1 MVKIAP
7 SILSGNFLNLEP
19 DIRMVNENA
28 DLIHIDVMDGSL
40 VPNIS
45 FGFPVME
52 AIAKAV
58 TVPMDVHLMIVNPDK
73 YIERFARCGADMISF
88 HLEAADRSGKDPK
101 DIIALIKSCG
111 AKAGLAI
118 NPDIPVERL
127 FPYIEDVDFFLI
139 MSVFAGFGG
148 QKFIVESIDR
158 IKALKAEMD
167 RRGTVKDIEVDGG
180 VSASNS
186 GILADDDVGCGK
198 LCLQSRESGQSYCR
212 TSLDDITYLLKGELG
227 TFAFFRFK
235 TKHTTVG
242 DTDDSGTYWHP
253 CRADDIFIE
262 RSEPIESGGIFIGVV
277 VAA

>member
-7 SILSGNFLNLEP
+7 SILSGNFLNLGP
-19 DIRMVNENA
+19 DIRMINGNA

-52 AIAKAV
+52 AIAKEV

-73 YIERFARCGADMISF
+73 YIERFAKCGADMISF
-88 HLEAADRSGKDPK
+88 HLEASDQAGKNPK
-101 DIIALIKSCG
+101 DYIALIKSCG

-127 FPYIEDVDFFLI
+127 FPYIDDVDFFLI

-148 QKFIVESIDR
+148 QKFIEDSVRR
-158 IKALKAEMD
+158 IKSLKAEMD
-167 RRGTVKDIEVDGG
+167 RRGVVKDIEVDGG

-186 GILADDDVGCGK
+186 RILAEAGATILVAGSSVFK
-198 LCLQSRESGQSYCR
+198 AESPE
-212 TSLDDITYLLKGELG
+212 DAIKEL
-227 TFAFFRFK
+227 R
-235 TKHTTVG
+235 
-242 DTDDSGTYWHP
+242 
-253 CRADDIFIE
+253 
-262 RSEPIESGGIFIGVV
+262 
-277 VAA
+277 